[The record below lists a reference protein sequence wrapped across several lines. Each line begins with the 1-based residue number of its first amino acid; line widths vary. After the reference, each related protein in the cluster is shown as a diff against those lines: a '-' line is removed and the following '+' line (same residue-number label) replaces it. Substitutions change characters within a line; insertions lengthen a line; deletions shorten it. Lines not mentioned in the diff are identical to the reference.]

1 MNDTNATDQDIALGE
16 LERFVDS
23 MAAHPLKAHL
33 DTDTLPQ
40 KLQPLAQKLQQLAC
54 TLGEREAVSGVSSN
68 PTGSVDPLT
77 GLPRASDF
85 LRSARSLVAEHKDT
99 RWCIAAID
107 LGHLHLFNEWHG
119 KRAGDELLSR
129 VGSELR
135 EFAHN
140 QHGAAG
146 YWGQDDFS
154 VLSPLGNDAAE
165 KLYYR
170 VCGIVDAF
178 DDSTGFLPSMGI
190 YCLEDGEVVGI
201 NQYDRAVFA
210 IKQAKRGLNE
220 RLAYF
225 SPADYRKTQEE
236 QNLLLDF
243 QQALARG
250 QIEFY
255 LQPQAELS
263 SGKLAGA
270 EALTRWRDGDGFV
283 PPDAFIPA
291 LEKTGFIVMLDM
303 EIWRQVFHWMGDR
316 VQNGQPLV
324 PISVNVS
331 RIDIQN
337 LDVARKLIG
346 MIDGHSI
353 PHELVKIEIT
363 ESAYTDDQLGVTT
376 LVNELHA
383 KGFTVLMDD
392 FGAGQSSL
400 SMLKSVPVDVIKLDG
415 GFMRRMDTAEHAPV
429 VESVMHLAHALDI
442 PVIAEGVETQE
453 QVDLLKKLG
462 CSYIQGY
469 YFARP
474 MPVQEFS
481 ALLDSFENSS
491 SFVKSR

>member
-1 MNDTNATDQDIALGE
+1 MNDTNATNRDIALGE

-23 MAAHPLKAHL
+23 MASEPLNAHL

-40 KLQPLAQKLQQLAC
+40 KLQPLARKLQQLAC
-54 TLGEREAVSGVSSN
+54 ALGEREAADGVSST
-68 PTGSVDPLT
+68 PAGSVDPLT
-77 GLPRASDF
+77 GLLRASDF
-85 LRSARSLVAEHKDT
+85 LRSARICMNEQKDT

-129 VGSELR
+129 IGKELR
-135 EFAHN
+135 EFAHD
-140 QHGAAG
+140 QHAAAG

-154 VLSPLGNDAAE
+154 VLAPLGNGAAE

-170 VCGIVDAF
+170 VCGIVDSF

-190 YCLEDGEVVGI
+190 YCLDTDEIVGI
-201 NQYDRAVFA
+201 NQYDRAIFA
-210 IKQAKRGLNE
+210 IKEAKRGLNE

-225 SPADYRKTQEE
+225 SPTEYRKTQEE

-255 LQPQAELS
+255 LQPQAELAT
-263 SGKLAGA
+263 GKLAGA

-303 EIWRQVFHWMGDR
+303 EIWRQVFSWMGER
-316 VQNGQPLV
+316 LQNGQQLV
-324 PISVNVS
+324 PISINVS

-337 LDVARKLIG
+337 LDVAQKLIG

-353 PHELVKIEIT
+353 PHEFVKIEIT
-363 ESAYTDDQLGVTT
+363 ESAYTDDQLGVTA
-376 LVNELHA
+376 LVNKLHA
-383 KGFTVLMDD
+383 EGFTVLMDD

-400 SMLKSVPVDVIKLDG
+400 SMLKSVPVDVIKLDS
-415 GFMRRMDTAEHAPV
+415 GFMRRVDATGPAPI
-429 VESVMHLAHALDI
+429 VESVMRLAHALDI

-453 QVDLLKKLG
+453 QVDLLTTFG

-469 YFARP
+469 YYARP
-474 MPVQEFS
+474 MPAQEFG
-481 ALLDSFENSS
+481 ALIDASENSS